1 MKTAMQQLIDKLS
14 EFKKELSDKYDADP
28 YVTKGVSIAI
38 GEANKLLEEEK
49 RQIVEAYEQG
59 HYKPDFS
66 EIGVSIVEEG
76 EKYYNQTYNNENKQ
90 DTIQ

>member
-1 MKTAMQQLIDKLS
+1 MQQLIEWVDSYENYPVKPTAQNV
-14 EFKKELSDKYDADP
+14 KEKCWQ
-28 YVTKGVSIAI
+28 
-38 GEANKLLEEEK
+38 LLEEEK

-66 EIGVSIVEEG
+66 EIGVSIVDEG
-76 EKYYNQTYNNENKQ
+76 KKYYNQTYNNENKQ

>member
-1 MKTAMQQLIDKLS
+1 MKTAMQQLIEWIDTPNLYPDRIS
-14 EFKKELSDKYDADP
+14 IKEKA
-28 YVTKGVSIAI
+28 T
-38 GEANKLLEEEK
+38 ELLEKEK

-76 EKYYNQTYNNENKQ
+76 KKYYNQTYNNENNTTRQSNK
-90 DTIQ
+90 